1 MLIVHILFSHDGV
14 MLMGVSSSF
23 VGAFIYVI
31 ANTLYDDAW
40 EECLAITIN
49 WTSRWDRKLGSD
61 IVEIGPT
68 GSLQWTHQVKCWLA
82 VLYTSGV
89 EGNWNRQKHWRAVWS
104 QGTQCLSCFLPWFGL
119 LEAEGASGTTN
130 TSWMLDRTYCFTTLS
145 YLFMEECVIPP
156 QYCRKTSHVLW

>member
-14 MLMGVSSSF
+14 MLTGVSSSF

-49 WTSRWDRKLGSD
+49 STSHWERKLGSD
-61 IVEIGPT
+61 IVEIG
-68 GSLQWTHQVKCWLA
+68 LQWTHQVKCWLA

-89 EGNWNRQKHWRAVWS
+89 EGNWNRHKHWRAVWS
-104 QGTQCLSCFLPWFGL
+104 QGTQRLRCFLSSSGSGL
-119 LEAEGASGTTN
+119 LEAEGAGGTTN

-145 YLFMEECVIPP
+145 YLHVEECVIPP
-156 QYCRKTSHVLW
+156 QYYRKTSHVLW